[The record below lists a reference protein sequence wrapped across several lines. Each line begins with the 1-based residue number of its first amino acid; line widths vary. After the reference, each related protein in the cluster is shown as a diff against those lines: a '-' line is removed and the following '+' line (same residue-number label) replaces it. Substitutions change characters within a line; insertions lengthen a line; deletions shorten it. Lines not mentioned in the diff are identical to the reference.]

1 MKVYVCTE
9 AKLFD
14 SETYVAVKSS
24 KKKAESF
31 FREKY
36 PHMRKTDNVF
46 PPHVAAYYSQKDI
59 NAPEAR
65 LLFIREEE
73 LD

>member
-14 SETYVAVKSS
+14 SEKYVAVKSS
-24 KKKAESF
+24 KKKADSF

-36 PHMRKTDNVF
+36 PHMKKSDVF
-46 PPHVAAYYSQKDI
+46 SGYAAVYNSQKDM

-73 LD
+73 VD

>member
-9 AKLFD
+9 AKLFED
-14 SETYVAVKSS
+14 EKYVGVKSS

-31 FREKY
+31 LREKY
-36 PHMRKTDNVF
+36 PHMRKVDAAPTY
-46 PPHVAAYYSQKDI
+46 VASYNSQKDMDDP
-59 NAPEAR
+59 AAR

>member
-14 SETYVAVKSS
+14 SEKYVAVKSS
-24 KKKAESF
+24 KKKADSF

-36 PHMRKTDNVF
+36 PHMQKTDTF